1 MQLSSSSLRSY
12 FLLLL
17 AIFLAALAFAQRD
30 EVVPNENLVAEGIPK
45 IPASLAESVG
55 RYSDFRS
62 AGFTSWHPAKREM
75 LIETRFGDTYQ
86 VHQVKF
92 PRGARTQLTFFPDRV
107 AGASYQP
114 VNGESFI
121 FNKDVGG
128 GEFFQL
134 YRYDLASGDI
144 TLLTDGKSRNTGP
157 RWSYQGDRVAYGST
171 RRSGNDV
178 DLWVV
183 GANDPSS
190 ARMVA
195 QMEGGGWEVSDWS
208 PDGKQLLATNG
219 VSAAESY
226 VWLVDIASGTKEL
239 LTPKSAETVAYGNAR
254 FSKDGKGVYM
264 TSDQDAEFQRL
275 VYMDLG
281 GRKTTVLTPTL
292 NWDVDEFD
300 LSRDGRWIAL
310 EANEDGISKLHVLD
324 TRTNKEVTVPKV
336 PIGVM
341 YGLTWRNNSRELAFS
356 LSTAS
361 QNYDAYSLDMATGKL
376 ERWTY
381 SETGGLNTSG
391 FAGPQLI
398 HWKSWDDRSISA
410 FLYEPPAKFT
420 GKRPVIIDI
429 HGGPEGQVR
438 PDFLGNENY
447 YINELGIAMIYPNVR
462 GSTGYGKSFQK
473 LDNGFLREGSYKDI
487 STLLDWIQTQ
497 PDLDAGKVMITGG
510 SYGGFMTLAVA
521 TNYNDRICCSV
532 DIVGPSNLVTFLEHT
547 SGYRQDLRRVEYGD
561 ERDPKMREF
570 LERIAPANN
579 AKNITKPLFVIAGAN
594 DPRVSA
600 SESAQM
606 VAVVRKNGTPVWW
619 LLGKDEGHGFAKK
632 KNRDYQFYAT
642 VMFVKEYLLKP
653 SVLSEWAKGFVI
665 PSAARDLGFCRQRHH
680 RRRRRTP
687 GPFAS
692 LGDDS

>member
-1 MQLSSSSLRSY
+1 MMKK
-12 FLLLL
+12 LLFVV
-17 AIFLAALAFAQRD
+17 AILVVPALMVAQSD
-30 EVVPNENLVAEGIPK
+30 EVAPNENLVVQGIPK
-45 IPASLAESVG
+45 IPSAIAEAAG
-55 RYSDFRS
+55 RYGEFR
-62 AGFTSWHPAKREM
+62 AADMNSWHPTRREM
-75 LIETRFGDTYQ
+75 LIETRFADTAQ
-86 VHQVKF
+86 VHLVKF
-92 PRGARTQLTFFPDRV
+92 PGGARRQLTFFPDRI

-114 VNGESFI
+114 VNGDSFL

-128 GEFFQL
+128 GEFYQI
-134 YRYDLASGDI
+134 YRYDFASGNI
-144 TLLTDGKSRNTGP
+144 TLLTDGKSRNTDP

-171 RRSGNDV
+171 KRSGNDV
-178 DLWVV
+178 DIWVV
-183 GANDPSS
+183 SANDPAS
-190 ARMVA
+190 ARIVS
-195 QMEGGGWEVSDWS
+195 QMEGGGWSVADWS

-226 VWLVDIASGTKEL
+226 VWLIDIATGKKEL
-239 LTPKSAETVAYGNAR
+239 LTPKAAETVAYGNAR
-254 FSKDGKGVYM
+254 FAKDGKGVYL
-264 TSDQDAEFQRL
+264 TSDQDSEFQRL
-275 VYMDLG
+275 VYMDLSS
-281 GRKTTVLTPTL
+281 RKVTVLTPGL
-292 NWDVDEFD
+292 NWDIDEFD
-300 LSRDGRWIAL
+300 LSKDGRWIAFS
-310 EANEDGISKLHVLD
+310 ANEDGISVLHVLD
-324 TRTNKEVTVPKV
+324 TTTNKEVAAPKLPV
-336 PIGVM
+336 GVLF
-341 YGLTWRNNSRELAFS
+341 GITWRNNSREVAFS

-361 QNYDAYSLDMATGKL
+361 QDYDVYSADMATGKL
-376 ERWTY
+376 ERWTF
-381 SETGGLNTSG
+381 SESGGLNTSG
-391 FAGPQLI
+391 FSEPQLI
-398 HWKSWDDRSISA
+398 HWKSWDARSISA
-410 FLYEPPAKFT
+410 FLYKPPAKFA
-420 GKRPVIIDI
+420 GKHPVIIDI

-438 PDFLGNENY
+438 PDFLGHDNY

-487 STLLDWIQTQ
+487 NTLLDWIKTQ

-594 DPRVSA
+594 DPRVPA

-642 VMFVKEYLLKP
+642 VMFVKEYLLK
-653 SVLSEWAKGFVI
+653 
-665 PSAARDLGFCRQRHH
+665 
-680 RRRRRTP
+680 
-687 GPFAS
+687 
-692 LGDDS
+692 